1 MQWLKGKISK
11 SIPRIQLLLTKLS
24 PMQLF
29 ELELY
34 IERVCVSPAEQ
45 RGDYENPEVSQDAAC
60 RGYFLMFYVRDKNT
74 YNRIDEK
81 EKRERY
87 CLYLWRVKIEIIFFD
102 ENNSLPQSDLEML
115 RR

>member
-60 RGYFLMFYVRDKNT
+60 RAYFLMFYVRDKK
-74 YNRIDEK
+74 YLQPDRREGEK
-81 EKRERY
+81 GT
-87 CLYLWRVKIEIIFFD
+87 LLPV
-102 ENNSLPQSDLEML
+102 SLA
-115 RR
+115 R